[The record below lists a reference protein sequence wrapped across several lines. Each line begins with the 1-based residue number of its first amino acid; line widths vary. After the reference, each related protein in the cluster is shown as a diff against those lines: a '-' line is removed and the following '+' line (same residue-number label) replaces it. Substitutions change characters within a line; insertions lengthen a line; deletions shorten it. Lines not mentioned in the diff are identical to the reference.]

1 MELRHLW
8 YFVATVEW
16 KSSWAYSSQQVL
28 IIDLA
33 PISAWELGQDLVASP
48 ELGALARLF

>member
-28 IIDLA
+28 IIDLG
-33 PISAWELGQDLVASP
+33 SDLCMGVGPGLS
-48 ELGALARLF
+48 RIT